1 MKYTCIINVC
11 NFCLKRFQ
19 TEKHGWAK
27 YKMLWRTAAVMMVR
41 NGALVTVSISDLMTV
56 PNINVCQNLSI
67 QYDILSLM
75 ETGHSTHKCIQAIHI
90 HWYVSEKFRK
100 FRSTPL
106 QSSFSSTHEFTSLCA
121 L

>member
-1 MKYTCIINVC
+1 
-11 NFCLKRFQ
+11 
-19 TEKHGWAK
+19 
-27 YKMLWRTAAVMMVR
+27 MMVR

-90 HWYVSEKFRK
+90 H
-100 FRSTPL
+100 
-106 QSSFSSTHEFTSLCA
+106 
-121 L
+121 